1 MKSLIMIN
9 GTMGVGKSE
18 TSRELQ
24 KILTHS
30 VFLDGDWCWYMRP
43 FVVTDE
49 TKGMVMDNIAHLLNS
64 FIGCSAIENII
75 FCWVMHEQSILD
87 EVLSRLNTSECRVS
101 VFTLIADEAQLK
113 KRIANDITDGIRMPD
128 STERSIERMA
138 GYQDMN
144 TEKIDVSNISAK
156 QAAQIIKDKL
166 LEQ

>member
-24 KILTHS
+24 KILPHN

-49 TKGMVMDNIAHLLNS
+49 TKRMVMDNITHLLNS

-87 EVLSRLNTSECRVS
+87 VVLSRLNTSECQVK
-101 VFTLIADEAQLK
+101 VFSLIADEAQLK
-113 KRIANDITDGIRMPD
+113 RELPMTSRPEFGCPTPLFGALNG
-128 STERSIERMA
+128 
-138 GYQDMN
+138 
-144 TEKIDVSNISAK
+144 
-156 QAAQIIKDKL
+156 
-166 LEQ
+166 